1 MAGEGAVMEKALT
14 AVERELTREE
24 YLEFLRLIT
33 PKLGDATREL
43 QAVRRRLSEAKIRAG
58 LKRVQAT
65 G

>member
-14 AVERELTREE
+14 AVERKLTREE

-33 PKLGDATREL
+33 PRLGDATREL
-43 QAVRRRLSEAKIRAG
+43 RAVRKRLSEAKIRAA
-58 LKRVQAT
+58 LKRGQVS